1 MMSHFKTKLILEV
14 VDGGWQVVQPFIYH
28 SELLGRD
35 IEVPTGYVTDLA
47 SVPRLFRFIVPV
59 ANAKNRRA
67 AVVHDYLCTHPE
79 GLVKDQKQAD
89 RVFREALG
97 RSRCGAF
104 PVCCVILPRSY
115 IPNDYRMVPMR
126 LLILGPVL
134 LALPACTQLNSLEI
148 TPEDNAM
155 ACLKGNTNAAGALLG
170 ASVSGITVELPASVD
185 TSNWTAQ
192 DWKELAELC
201 D

>member
-28 SELLGRD
+28 SELLGCD

-89 RVFREALG
+89 MVFREALSVVGVG
-97 RSRCGAF
+97 RF
-104 PVCCVILPRSY
+104 RSA
-115 IPNDYRMVPMR
+115 
-126 LLILGPVL
+126 
-134 LALPACTQLNSLEI
+134 ALYYQVRTYQAI
-148 TPEDNAM
+148 T
-155 ACLKGNTNAAGALLG
+155 G
-170 ASVSGITVELPASVD
+170 
-185 TSNWTAQ
+185 WFR
-192 DWKELAELC
+192 
-201 D
+201 